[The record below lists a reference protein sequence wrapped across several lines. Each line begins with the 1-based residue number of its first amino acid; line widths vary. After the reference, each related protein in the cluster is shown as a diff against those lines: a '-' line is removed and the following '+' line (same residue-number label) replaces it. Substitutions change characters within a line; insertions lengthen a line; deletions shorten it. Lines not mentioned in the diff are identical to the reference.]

1 MTTREELRRIVDILS
16 EENAVE
22 LLEYA
27 RWLEQADETLTDEEI
42 ARVRHGE
49 EQLRRGERV
58 AWDDLRRELNV

>member
-27 RWLEQADETLTDEEI
+27 T
-42 ARVRHGE
+42 E
-49 EQLRRGERV
+49 EQIRRGNSVSWKELRRQL
-58 AWDDLRRELNV
+58 DI